1 MTATLHCAYKEAYVR
16 FQQSRRFLFLLFG
29 AIYFVQG
36 VITSYQLNFFKPHMS
51 SAGIDANRI
60 ALVASLA
67 LLPFIIKL
75 LYGLVSDR
83 FNLFGRGHRL
93 PYMIIGVL
101 LCGLAFFV
109 AYFIDPSLDFG
120 ILATMVLSATFAM
133 ALFDTTADAFAI
145 EVIPAEDYSRVQ
157 SFMAGGRA
165 AGLIILSFVFGLLA
179 ERFGFAVIFL
189 VIAATMAFPLLMLL
203 QLRENTLH
211 TKQQEFDWRA
221 FGVMLRPSYV
231 LFAVFLILS
240 WFAFQGIDGLV
251 TFYMSRDLE
260 ASEITLGAYG
270 TLKGVGMVIGAV
282 GMSVIA
288 VRFGLKAAALTT
300 LILVSIGGAAL
311 SFFTDLNLLLGFG
324 VVWGVVAGLQWTVYA
339 ALAMGVTDLRIAG
352 SMFALFQTMAN
363 IGIAAGEGVAT
374 SLSNNIGFVGVFR
387 LLAVVSLLLIP
398 LFLLAMRRFAHRTAE
413 LTPQVSG

>member
-1 MTATLHCAYKEAYVR
+1 MR

>member
-1 MTATLHCAYKEAYVR
+1 MR

-311 SFFTDLNLLLGFG
+311 SFLTDLNLLLGFG